1 MTSCLH
7 GLPRFA
13 RNDNQR
19 AWTAASRF
27 APRSD
32 ETTAYG
38 PYAVFVARNHVHSS
52 LGAPATHAG
61 WWIGRPGVGP
71 IRRCHRACVSITAL
85 MSTSRCASSARR
97 RAWARER
104 IPGPPALPHPVEKGV
119 FLRLQRGPV
128 GSGHFLR
135 PHRGPG
141 VRARFRSALLVSG
154 KTLVL
159 NRDLTPCP
167 LPGSR
172 KYANHARGMVD
183 WASGRRPHST
193 LPQSLR
199 VNHSVDEHVPVRQQR
214 ATASVGQRTD
224 TRSTSLATSG

>member
-1 MTSCLH
+1 MTTKGH
-7 GLPRFA
+7 GLPR
-13 RNDNQR
+13 
-19 AWTAASRF
+19 RF

-38 PYAVFVARNHVHSS
+38 PYAVLVTRNHGHSPA
-52 LGAPATHAG
+52 GAPATHAG

-141 VRARFRSALLVSG
+141 VRARFRSPLLVSG

-159 NRDLTPCP
+159 NRDLTPLP
-167 LPGSR
+167 LSAPL
-172 KYANHARGMVD
+172 ALNI
-183 WASGRRPHST
+183 RRQT
-193 LPQSLR
+193 CRDL
-199 VNHSVDEHVPVRQQR
+199 V
-214 ATASVGQRTD
+214 A
-224 TRSTSLATSG
+224 SLATHGGGKGWRQANTPAVSCMRVQTSPKWCMLSPKVSSSWVSFLK

>member
-1 MTSCLH
+1 MSSRAVSTEHPSPAGWLLLVIAIPTPPVVHPIEAVRPWRSMTSCLH

-38 PYAVFVARNHVHSS
+38 PYAVLVTRNHGHSPA
-52 LGAPATHAG
+52 GAPATHAG

-141 VRARFRSALLVSG
+141 VRARFRSPLLVSG

-159 NRDLTPCP
+159 NRDLTPLP
-167 LPGSR
+167 LSAPL
-172 KYANHARGMVD
+172 ALNIH
-183 WASGRRPHST
+183 
-193 LPQSLR
+193 
-199 VNHSVDEHVPVRQQR
+199 RQQAGSNR
-214 ATASVGQRTD
+214 DSVARPAET
-224 TRSTSLATSG
+224 

>member
-1 MTSCLH
+1 MSSRAVSTEHPSPAGWLPRVIAIPTPPVVHPIEAVRPWRSMTSCLH

-38 PYAVFVARNHVHSS
+38 PYAVLVTRNHGHSPA
-52 LGAPATHAG
+52 GAPATHAG

-104 IPGPPALPHPVEKGV
+104 MHGPPALPNM
-119 FLRLQRGPV
+119 LADRLLKACHSLVAAGTGSRVGFVWRYTGAV
-128 GSGHFLR
+128 GSEHDFVRRCLSPAR
-135 PHRGPG
+135 P
-141 VRARFRSALLVSG
+141 SS
-154 KTLVL
+154 
-159 NRDLTPCP
+159 
-167 LPGSR
+167 
-172 KYANHARGMVD
+172 
-183 WASGRRPHST
+183 
-193 LPQSLR
+193 
-199 VNHSVDEHVPVRQQR
+199 
-214 ATASVGQRTD
+214 
-224 TRSTSLATSG
+224 